1 MFVDCVTIKVKA
13 GDGGDGCV
21 AFLRE
26 KFRPW
31 GGPAGGD
38 GGKGGDVIFEASREA
53 DTLLH
58 LYRRK
63 LVKARNGSPGQGK
76 NCSGRDG
83 ENEVVRVPIGT
94 VVKDASTEEVLCD
107 MAAEGMRF
115 VAARGGRGGRGNQ
128 HFATPSHRTPRE
140 FEKGE
145 KGEERTLTLE
155 LKLIADVG
163 LIGLPNAG
171 KSTLLARISAA
182 RPKIAPF
189 PFTTLRPQLGITEA
203 GGFRRLIVADLP
215 GIIEGAHKGVGLGDE
230 FLRHV
235 ERTAFL
241 VHIVDVRPPDGSDP
255 AENFRIVENEVER
268 YSAELASRGRIVAAN
283 KIDLPGG
290 EKAARRLAERLRG
303 FEVVPISAATG
314 KGISNLLSRLME
326 RLEIGRISKPAW

>member
-1 MFVDCVTIKVKA
+1 MFVDCVTIRVKA

-38 GGKGGDVIFEASREA
+38 GGRGGDVIFEASREA

-63 LVKARNGSPGQGK
+63 LIKARSGAPGQGK
-76 NCSGRDG
+76 NCAGRDG
-83 ENEVVRVPIGT
+83 ESAVVRVPVGT
-94 VVKDASTEEVLCD
+94 IVKDALTGGVLCD
-107 MAAEGMRF
+107 LAREGMRF
-115 VAARGGRGGRGNQ
+115 IAARGGRGGRGNR

-140 FEKGE
+140 FEGGE
-145 KGEERTLTLE
+145 KGEERMLTLE

-182 RPKIAPF
+182 RPRIAPF
-189 PFTTLRPQLGITEA
+189 PFTTLCPQLGIVEI
-203 GGFRRLIVADLP
+203 GDFRRLIVADLP
-215 GIIEGAHKGVGLGDE
+215 GIIEGAHEGAGLGDE
-230 FLRHV
+230 FLRHI

-241 VHIVDVRPPDGSDP
+241 LHVVDICPPDGSDP
-255 AENFRIVENEVER
+255 AENFRIVEREVER
-268 YSAELASRGRIVAAN
+268 YSPELASRGRIVAAN

-290 EKAARRLAERLRG
+290 ERAARRLARRLPRL
-303 FEVVPISAATG
+303 EVIPISAATG
-314 KGISNLLSRLME
+314 KGIGELVSRLAERVGTGRLSR
-326 RLEIGRISKPAW
+326 SAW